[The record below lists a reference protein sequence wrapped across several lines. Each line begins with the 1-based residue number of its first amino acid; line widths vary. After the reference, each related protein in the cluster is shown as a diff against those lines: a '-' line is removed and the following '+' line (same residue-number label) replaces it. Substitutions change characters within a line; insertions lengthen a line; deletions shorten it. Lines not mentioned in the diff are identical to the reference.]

1 MVQDHLQEQADRLK
15 AGKEISGHL
24 LAAAAQA
31 FSAVS
36 LAGVQEPVRIDLHR
50 VRAELFLRFVFA
62 VPGGVAPVGFD
73 RALYCPPA
81 SRVSLDIKEG
91 RAVWAVSWEV
101 PAWK

>member
-15 AGKEISGHL
+15 AGKEVCGHL

-36 LAGVQEPVRIDLHR
+36 LASIEEPVRIDLRR
-50 VRAELFLRFVFA
+50 VGAELFLRFVFT
-62 VPGGVAPVGFD
+62 VSGNITPVGLD

-81 SRVSLDIKEG
+81 KRISLDIKEW
-91 RAVWAVSWEV
+91 RSVWTVSWEV
-101 PAWK
+101 PAWR